1 MSKVK
6 MIKALFLAMVL
17 TVYFPANCFATYSD
31 SIIHSS
37 DWFYNDYPKAVA
49 IQASYNSMG
58 RNAVITA
65 RPSVVYGLVYQLSI
79 CPSLYICS
87 HGTSYGSQIILG
99 DGSVVFNV
107 SDVPTSMGSDFVYY
121 GACKSALTNTNTNL
135 NLCSTTVTNGATA
148 VVGYVNSVDNSEANT
163 LEISFYNYSIS
174 PSPSVYIPVSWS
186 LAQAKSYTNSVHGQG
201 NSASTGVQMFGNGGY
216 HF

>member
-1 MSKVK
+1 MAGHRAA
-6 MIKALFLAMVL
+6 ILF
-17 TVYFPANCFATYSD
+17 
-31 SIIHSS
+31 
-37 DWFYNDYPKAVA
+37 
-49 IQASYNSMG
+49 
-58 RNAVITA
+58 
-65 RPSVVYGLVYQLSI
+65 
-79 CPSLYICS
+79 
-87 HGTSYGSQIILG
+87 
-99 DGSVVFNV
+99 
-107 SDVPTSMGSDFVYY
+107 
-121 GACKSALTNTNTNL
+121 NL

-174 PSPSVYIPVSWS
+174 PSPSVYIPGSWS